1 MRYIVID
8 IEIDIDRRP
17 GDRWEQTMI
26 LMWIILIN
34 NFNQGLAFILKL
46 ESF

>member
-1 MRYIVID
+1 MIYMGID

-26 LMWIILIN
+26 LMWIVLIFNFN

-46 ESF
+46 